1 MQKVVG
7 SSPIIR
13 SPEERPACSALP
25 PLTLDDAL
33 VSVRPVTRTGLV
45 SWWPGPLAR
54 VVAALDSKRAT
65 PPARGIDSA
74 VTAHH
79 DALNGGDVEGGTVL
93 APRVGQLLLRKQV
106 VPVLAAVVALA
117 GSGST
122 VGYAAPPQRTSAPGE
137 LIVIFQR
144 GASQGARDAAL
155 ANAGASPRRSFPQI
169 RGAVVTV
176 EADRSAAA
184 VRALARNPN
193 VAYVQPN
200 YVYTASDVPN
210 DPSYSQLWG
219 MNNTG
224 QTGGTPD
231 ADIDAPEAWDVE
243 TGSSSV
249 VVGVIDTGV
258 DYSHPDLAAQQ
269 WVNTGENCGSTD
281 PTIVCADRT
290 NGVDDDGN
298 GYVDDLRGWD
308 FVNNDNNP
316 FDDHS
321 HGTHVA
327 GTIGAV
333 GNNGI
338 GVVGVNWNVK
348 IMALKFLSAAGGTD
362 DGRRDRARSLY
373 AADEGRTIS
382 NNSWGGGGFDQALL
396 DAIEY
401 GATQGHAL
409 RRRGRE
415 LQRRTTTHRRPTR
428 ALVRRRR
435 HRVRRR
441 HRPQRRAAS
450 FSNYGLTTVDLGA
463 PGVEHPLDGA
473 RRTGTRSSTAPRW
486 RRRTSRGSRLCSR
499 RTSRPRRRT
508 GSRRCSCASVDPK
521 ASMAGTPSPAG
532 GSTPPTPRP
541 ARTSPVAFLVAPAK
555 SFGVGIGDTFDI
567 RVIAA
572 NCAEV
577 AGVSNVAV
585 TVNGSSVALGAATP
599 DTGVYTGSYTATA
612 EGQLL
617 VTATVTIAGRTDTD
631 VAVGAAA
638 ANYSCQEI
646 PWDQSID
653 VTPYTN
659 LGLNLLE
666 DFKTF
671 FAPFPITFYGQT
683 YTTFSASSHG
693 FISFGSSAGMAPWA
707 NTGLPNAALPNG
719 LVAPFW
725 DDLNPGLFGSGN
737 VYGVWS
743 GTAPNRY
750 LTIEWHNVAHT
761 FLTGAATF
769 EVTVYESGE
778 LRFRY
783 LDTDFGT
790 AEFNSGASATA
801 GVESPSGTIGKHYSF
816 NQPVLTNGKAI
827 SCLPATSPPP
837 PPPTITTGA
846 LDDGTLLV
854 PYLQTVGA
862 TGGTPPYKWAIASG
876 ALPAGLVLNEDTGA
890 ISGGPS
896 QVGTWSFTVRVTDA
910 ALQSAAK
917 VLSIV
922 VAEPLEIT
930 TTVLSDGVVG
940 SAYSRSVAAKGGSI
954 PYGWSIVSGSLP
966 PGLTLDP
973 AGSVAGTPTT
983 AGIWTIEVR
992 ATDSGKPARTD
1003 VQTLSI
1009 TVVADL
1015 SITTTSLSVGKVG
1028 QPYSESV
1035 TAAGGAGAYSWSIA
1049 SGNLPPG
1056 LTLVSGTP
1064 SATVSGTPTTPGTY
1078 SFVIRVTDGTQTTE
1092 RSRSI
1097 VVDAASPPTPT
1108 VESVAYSSEG
1118 GKLGDRHLVVRV
1130 RIVLGAVPV
1139 SGASV
1144 RIDLLRNGSLHS
1156 PKTATTD
1163 ATGWATF
1170 KFQDYP
1176 GGCYTTNVT
1185 RVTVNGQVFTPS
1197 TPANNHCK

>member
-1 MQKVVG
+1 M
-7 SSPIIR
+7 
-13 SPEERPACSALP
+13 
-25 PLTLDDAL
+25 
-33 VSVRPVTRTGLV
+33 
-45 SWWPGPLAR
+45 
-54 VVAALDSKRAT
+54 
-65 PPARGIDSA
+65 
-74 VTAHH
+74 
-79 DALNGGDVEGGTVL
+79 L

-210 DPSYSQLWG
+210 DPSFGQLWG
-219 MNNTG
+219 LHNTG

-231 ADIDAPEAWDVE
+231 ADIDAPEAWDST
-243 TGSSSV
+243 TGSGAV
-249 VVGVIDTGV
+249 TVAVIDTGV
-258 DYSHPDLAAQQ
+258 DFTHPDLAPQQ
-269 WVNTGENCGSTD
+269 WVNAEENCGSTD
-281 PTIVCADRT
+281 PTIPCAQRG

-298 GYVDDLRGWD
+298 RLVDDWRGWD
-308 FVNNDNNP
+308 WVSNDNNP

-333 GNNGI
+333 GNNAT
-338 GVVGVNWNVK
+338 GVAGVNWNVK
-348 IMALKFLSAAGGTD
+348 IMALKFLSAAGTGDTA
-362 DGRRDRARSLY
+362 GAISSILY
-373 AADEGRTIS
+373 AADQGAVVA
-382 NNSWGGGGFDQALL
+382 NNSWGGDEFDQALL
-396 DAIEY
+396 AAIEY
-401 GATQGHAL
+401 ASARGTLFVAAAGNDAADIEGSPTYPASYTSDAVLSVAATDHNDAL
-409 RRRGRE
+409 
-415 LQRRTTTHRRPTR
+415 
-428 ALVRRRR
+428 AW
-435 HRVRRR
+435 
-441 HRPQRRAAS
+441 
-450 FSNYGLTTVDLGA
+450 FSNYGATSVDLGA
-463 PGVEHPLDGA
+463 PGVDILSTTPGA
-473 RRTGTRSSTAPRW
+473 TYELLSGTSMAAPHASGVAALVKAQFPGATPYSTKA
-486 RRRTSRGSRLCSR
+486 LLLE
-499 RTSRPRRRT
+499 
-508 GSRRCSCASVDPK
+508 SVDPT
-521 ASMAGTPSPAG
+521 ASLAGRTVAG
-532 GSTPPTPRP
+532 GRLNAANAASC
-541 ARTSPVAFLVAPAK
+541 SNEPVAFLVAPAK

-646 PWDQSID
+646 PWDQWID

-890 ISGGPS
+890 ISGGPT

>member
-1 MQKVVG
+1 M
-7 SSPIIR
+7 
-13 SPEERPACSALP
+13 
-25 PLTLDDAL
+25 T
-33 VSVRPVTRTGLV
+33 
-45 SWWPGPLAR
+45 
-54 VVAALDSKRAT
+54 
-65 PPARGIDSA
+65 
-74 VTAHH
+74 
-79 DALNGGDVEGGTVL
+79 
-93 APRVGQLLLRKQV
+93 
-106 VPVLAAVVALA
+106 
-117 GSGST
+117 
-122 VGYAAPPQRTSAPGE
+122 
-137 LIVIFQR
+137 
-144 GASQGARDAAL
+144 
-155 ANAGASPRRSFPQI
+155 
-169 RGAVVTV
+169 
-176 EADRSAAA
+176 
-184 VRALARNPN
+184 
-193 VAYVQPN
+193 
-200 YVYTASDVPN
+200 
-210 DPSYSQLWG
+210 
-219 MNNTG
+219 
-224 QTGGTPD
+224 
-231 ADIDAPEAWDVE
+231 
-243 TGSSSV
+243 
-249 VVGVIDTGV
+249 
-258 DYSHPDLAAQQ
+258 
-269 WVNTGENCGSTD
+269 
-281 PTIVCADRT
+281 
-290 NGVDDDGN
+290 
-298 GYVDDLRGWD
+298 
-308 FVNNDNNP
+308 
-316 FDDHS
+316 
-321 HGTHVA
+321 
-327 GTIGAV
+327 
-333 GNNGI
+333 
-338 GVVGVNWNVK
+338 
-348 IMALKFLSAAGGTD
+348 
-362 DGRRDRARSLY
+362 
-373 AADEGRTIS
+373 
-382 NNSWGGGGFDQALL
+382 
-396 DAIEY
+396 
-401 GATQGHAL
+401 
-409 RRRGRE
+409 
-415 LQRRTTTHRRPTR
+415 
-428 ALVRRRR
+428 
-435 HRVRRR
+435 
-441 HRPQRRAAS
+441 
-450 FSNYGLTTVDLGA
+450 
-463 PGVEHPLDGA
+463 
-473 RRTGTRSSTAPRW
+473 
-486 RRRTSRGSRLCSR
+486 
-499 RTSRPRRRT
+499 
-508 GSRRCSCASVDPK
+508 
-521 ASMAGTPSPAG
+521 
-532 GSTPPTPRP
+532 
-541 ARTSPVAFLVAPAK
+541 
-555 SFGVGIGDTFDI
+555 
-567 RVIAA
+567 AA

-617 VTATVTIAGRTDTD
+617 VTATVTIAGGTDTD
-631 VAVGAAA
+631 VAVGTAA

-646 PWDQSID
+646 PWDQWID

-683 YTTFSASSHG
+683 YTTFSASSRG

-769 EVTVYESGE
+769 ELTVYESGE

-783 LDTDFGT
+783 LDTDFGA

-801 GVESPSGTIGKHYSF
+801 GVESPSGTIGKHYF
-816 NQPVLTNGKAI
+816 VQPACPDERKGDQ
-827 SCLPATSPPP
+827 LPAGDFASA
-837 PPPTITTGA
+837 PPPTITTAA

-854 PYLQTVGA
+854 PYAQTVGA
-862 TGGTPPYKWAIASG
+862 AGGTPPYTWAIASG
-876 ALPAGLVLNEDTGA
+876 ALPAGLTLNEDTGA

-910 ALQSAAK
+910 ALQSATK
-917 VLSIV
+917 TLSIG

-930 TTVLSDGVVG
+930 TTVLSGGVVG
-940 SAYSRSVAAKGGSI
+940 SAYSSSVAAKGGSI

-973 AGSVAGTPTT
+973 AGSIAGTPTT
-983 AGIWTIEVR
+983 AGTWTIDVR

-1015 SITTTSLSVGKVG
+1015 SITTTSLPVGKVG
-1028 QPYSESV
+1028 QPYSGSV

-1049 SGNLPPG
+1049 SGGLPPG

-1064 SATVSGTPTTPGTY
+1064 SAAVSGTPTTPGTY

-1097 VVDAASPPTPT
+1097 VVEAASPPTPT

-1139 SGASV
+1139 PGASV
-1144 RIDLLRNGSLHS
+1144 RIDFLRNGGLYS

-1163 ATGWATF
+1163 ATGRATF

-1176 GGCYTTNVT
+1176 GGCYTTKVT

-1197 TPANNHCK
+1197 TPANSHCK